1 MTNETHSTTKL
12 ETQVVVQPKT
22 TALSPYDAALSL
34 MPFLLFLGA
43 IFAILKG
50 GAWMKD
56 RTAREVQDFTQIG
69 NRLDELEKGAKV
81 VSSLSVSLHDH
92 ERRITV
98 IETDY
103 RHINTTLDELKV
115 GIKQLNDNVLDLA
128 QRLPRKGV

>member
-1 MTNETHSTTKL
+1 
-12 ETQVVVQPKT
+12 
-22 TALSPYDAALSL
+22 
-34 MPFLLFLGA
+34 
-43 IFAILKG
+43 
-50 GAWMKD
+50 MKD